1 MGKVINRYDV
11 YDKRGKLLAHDI
23 TVPEF
28 AEAYRLNRK
37 NVSVA
42 VSRNR
47 AVNYKYHFVKINDP
61 VVNGGN
67 SHSGKVS
74 KAFVEDWR
82 KTMALFRGYDFSKK
96 NGIPLVCEGERK

>member
-1 MGKVINRYDV
+1 MGRETNRYDV

-28 AEAYRLNRK
+28 ADAYRLNRK
-37 NVSVA
+37 NVSIA

-47 AVNYKYHFVKINDP
+47 AVDYKYRFVRIYDP
-61 VVNGGN
+61 VINSGN
-67 SHSGKVS
+67 SHSSKVS

-82 KTMALFRGYDFSKK
+82 RTMALFHGYDFSEK

>member
-1 MGKVINRYDV
+1 MARAANRYDV

-28 AEAYRLNRK
+28 ADANGLNRK
-37 NVSVA
+37 TVSNA
-42 VSRNR
+42 VSRSR
-47 AVNYKYHFVKINDP
+47 AADYKYRFVRINDP
-61 VVNGGN
+61 AINSGNG
-67 SHSGKVS
+67 HSSKVS

-82 KTMALFRGYDFSKK
+82 RTMALFHGYDFSEK

>member
-1 MGKVINRYDV
+1 MGRVANRYDV

-28 AEAYRLNRK
+28 ADSNRLNRK
-37 NVSVA
+37 TVGNA

-47 AVNYKYHFVKINDP
+47 AVDYNDRFVRINDP
-61 VVNGGN
+61 VINRGN
-67 SHSGKVS
+67 SHSSKVS

-82 KTMALFRGYDFSKK
+82 RTMALFHGYDFSEK